1 MRCNRRDRA
10 VKHLRDA
17 DVGESQGE
25 SLTVPME
32 ARGHVCPIVS
42 LGKRQCDLNQN
53 LCVDGELGGRVAQ
66 LVEQQIFN
74 LWVGG
79 SKPPMVT
86 NVDAAIESQRKRR
99 KRVNKQEK
107 NYEHTAISR

>member
-32 ARGHVCPIVS
+32 AKGHVCLIVL
-42 LGKRQCDLNQN
+42 LGIRQCD
-53 LCVDGELGGRVAQ
+53 
-66 LVEQQIFN
+66 
-74 LWVGG
+74 
-79 SKPPMVT
+79 
-86 NVDAAIESQRKRR
+86 
-99 KRVNKQEK
+99 
-107 NYEHTAISR
+107 